1 MPEIRDVG
9 IREIGIP
16 PVRSV
21 FTGLPQPIINEV
33 PVPVTVTIGSPIVN
47 VPGCVEANL
56 DGPGLVDNDPNGN
69 VVFCDGQTPSF
80 NPIDYKPEEEPQQLT
95 GPPEPEAPKLKDE
108 TKDTEDTEGTDKIP
122 QTPQLPTPK
131 IPEITIPSCKEDEE
145 YNEQLRVCVKIEKK
159 ETIEVVEDPT
169 FVEQYLPSAEEV
181 TTTVTIAVAAASAA
195 VFGKPIADLLL
206 KLIKPA
212 VKQVANKIQKKMG
225 KKDLIL
231 SVAER
236 RQLQRDL
243 RK

>member
-1 MPEIRDVG
+1 MPEIRNVD

-33 PVPVTVTIGSPIVN
+33 SVPVTVTIGSPIVN

-80 NPIDYKPEEEPQQLT
+80 NPIDYDPEEEAPQLT
-95 GPPEPEAPKLKDE
+95 GPPEPEAPKIKNE
-108 TKDTEDTEGTDKIP
+108 TKDAEDTDKIP
-122 QTPQLPTPK
+122 QTPQSPK

-145 YNEQLRVCVKIEKK
+145 YNEQLRICNKIEKK
-159 ETIEVVEDPT
+159 ETIEIVEEPT

-195 VFGKPIADLLL
+195 VFGKPLAELIL

-243 RK
+243 KK

>member
-1 MPEIRDVG
+1 MPTIRDVN

-108 TKDTEDTEGTDKIP
+108 TKDTEDTDKIP
-122 QTPQLPTPK
+122 QTSQPPTPK

-145 YNEQLRVCVKIEKK
+145 YNEELRICEKIEKE
-159 ETIEVVEDPT
+159 ETIEIVEEPT

-195 VFGKPIADLLL
+195 VFGKPLAELIL

-212 VKQVANKIQKKMG
+212 VKQVANRFK
-225 KKDLIL
+225 
-231 SVAER
+231 
-236 RQLQRDL
+236 
-243 RK
+243 RKWARKNLFCLLLGDAHCSGT